1 VLGLQATS
9 CFKSLHALLH
19 SRAAVVRSDT
29 AKSGGLAAA
38 PTLRILKL
46 AVAILLSCA
55 PLGTL
60 RAQHAGDNPEAAA
73 DDAFGLTLGLETIG
87 MYGPGSIRGFN
98 PQIAG
103 NVRIDGLYFDQQGG
117 LSNRVVEG
125 STIRVGLSE
134 IGYAFPAPTGIV
146 DYDLRHAGDGT
157 PSASIVA
164 SAGPFEGHG
173 LSIDG
178 SVPLISGVLQLPIGA
193 SYQETTS
200 QTPVGSYPGYTAEVL
215 NFGATP
221 QWKLNDK
228 ISFRALFDWTQITHA
243 KSMPVIF
250 TAGDYLPPDI
260 TRGYIGQQ
268 WAQNRNLSENYG
280 GLVDAKL
287 TPHWTLTGG
296 LFRSLSDNPVN
307 YTDVYANTEPDGLA
321 EHYLIGSPD
330 QRVASNSGEVRLTGH
345 FPQGGWSQD
354 VVLLARGRDTW
365 SAYGGSDVVDVGP
378 AYIGQ
383 GLQITEPDFS
393 YGARAVD
400 HTELWSTGI
409 AYQAQWPGHGDMALG
424 IQRESYDK
432 EVTSPGEPV
441 AQLTD
446 NPLRAYGSIAA
457 ILTPWVTGYAGYT
470 QGLEDSGVAPP
481 TAENRG
487 AILPAAQ
494 TWQTDAGLRFLLTPK
509 VKLIAGVFEITKPYF
524 NFDSGDV
531 DRQLGLQ
538 RARGLELSLS
548 GEVVSN
554 LYVTAGA
561 LIGHVVIIGPD
572 LAAEGVSHNAFGQAR
587 QQGVLNANYD
597 FQHWSRVSADVT
609 VVRAGATPAAVNDAI
624 EAPAVTMLSLG
635 ARYRFTIHGSA
646 ATVRFSAQNVTNA
659 FVWVTGYS
667 PGYYEFAPRSIFGYL
682 TWDV

>member
-1 VLGLQATS
+1 V
-9 CFKSLHALLH
+9 
-19 SRAAVVRSDT
+19 
-29 AKSGGLAAA
+29 
-38 PTLRILKL
+38 
-46 AVAILLSCA
+46 
-55 PLGTL
+55 L

-87 MYGPGSIRGFN
+87 MYGPNGVRGFN

-103 NVRIDGLYFDQQGG
+103 NVRIDGLYFDQQGA

-146 DYDLRHAGDGT
+146 DYDLRNPGDGT
-157 PSASIVA
+157 PSASVVA
-164 SAGPFEGHG
+164 SAGPFEGRG

-178 SVPLISGVLQLPIGA
+178 SVPLIASALTLPMGA
-193 SYQETTS
+193 SYQVGTQS
-200 QTPVGSYPGYTAEVL
+200 PVGNYPGYTAEVL
-215 NFGATP
+215 NLGATP

-228 ISFRALFDWTQITHA
+228 LSFRALYDWTQTTHA
-243 KSMPVIF
+243 KTMPVIF

-260 TRGYIGQQ
+260 TRGYIGQN
-268 WAQNRNLSENYG
+268 WAQNRGLSENYG

-287 TPHWTLTGG
+287 TRHWTLTAG
-296 LFRSLSDNPVN
+296 LFRSLADNPVT
-307 YTDVYANTEPDGLA
+307 YTDVYANTAPDGLA

-345 FPQGGWSQD
+345 FVQGVWSQD

-383 GLQITEPDFS
+383 GLQVTEPDFS
-393 YGARAVD
+393 YSARTID

-409 AYQAQWPGHGDMALG
+409 AYQARWTGHGDLALG

-432 EVTSPGEPV
+432 EVTSPGEPA

-446 NPLRAYGSIAA
+446 KPLRAYGSVAA
-457 ILTPWVTGYAGYT
+457 ILTPRVTGYAGYT
-470 QGLEDSGVAPP
+470 QGLEDSGVAPS

-509 VKLIAGVFEITKPYF
+509 LKLIAGVFEITKPYF
-524 NFDSGDV
+524 NFDSSDV

-538 RARGLELSLS
+538 RARGVELSLS
-548 GEVVSN
+548 GELVTN
-554 LYVTAGA
+554 LHITAGA
-561 LIGHVVIIGPD
+561 LFGHVVIMGPD
-572 LAAEGVSHNAFGQAR
+572 LAAEGVSRNAFGQPR
-587 QQGVLNANYD
+587 DQGVLNANYD
-597 FQHWSRVSADVT
+597 FKRWSHVSADVT
-609 VVRAGATPAAVNDAI
+609 LVHAGATPAAVNDAI
-624 EAPAVTMLSLG
+624 EAPAITVLSLG
-635 ARYRFTIHGSA
+635 ARYRFTLHGSA
-646 ATVRFSAQNVTNA
+646 ATLRVSAQNITNA

-667 PGYYEFAPRSIFGYL
+667 PGYYEFAPRSLFGYL

>member
-1 VLGLQATS
+1 VLQQSGFDSHGAVTLALSARELLTARLR
-9 CFKSLHALLH
+9 SLHLLSAALLCCVPIGALH
-19 SRAAVVRSDT
+19 
-29 AKSGGLAAA
+29 
-38 PTLRILKL
+38 
-46 AVAILLSCA
+46 
-55 PLGTL
+55 
-60 RAQHAGDNPEAAA
+60 AQHAGDNPEAAA

-103 NVRIDGLYFDQQGG
+103 NVRIDGLYFDQQGN

-146 DYDLRHAGDGT
+146 DYDLRRAGDGT
-157 PSASIVA
+157 ASASVVA
-164 SAGPFEGHG
+164 SAGPFEGKG

-178 SVPLISGVLQLPIGA
+178 SVPLISGILQLPMGA
-193 SYQETTS
+193 SYQTTS
-200 QTPVGSYPGYTAEVL
+200 QTNVGPYPGYTADVL

-228 ISFRALFDWTQITHA
+228 ITIRALFDWTQTTHA
-243 KSMPVIF
+243 MTMPVIF

-260 TRGYIGQQ
+260 TRGYIGQD
-268 WAQNRNLSENYG
+268 WAQNRNRAENYG

-287 TPHWTLTGG
+287 NSHWTLTAG
-296 LFRSLSDNPVN
+296 LFRSVSDNPVG
-307 YTDVYANTEPDGLA
+307 YADVYANTEPDGLA
-321 EHYLIGSPD
+321 QHYLIGSPD

-345 FPQGGWSQD
+345 FPQSGWSQD

-365 SAYGGSDVVDVGP
+365 SAYGGSDVVSAGT

-383 GLQITEPDFS
+383 GLQVPEPDFT
-393 YGARAVD
+393 YTARTID
-400 HTELWSTGI
+400 HTELWSTGL
-409 AYQAQWPGHGDMALG
+409 AYQAQWPTHGDLALG
-424 IQRESYDK
+424 LQRESYDK
-432 EVTSPGEPV
+432 EVDSPGLPV

-446 NPLRAYGSIAA
+446 DPLRAYGSAAA
-457 ILTPWVTGYAGYT
+457 ILTPWATGYVGYT

-487 AILPAAQ
+487 EILPAAR
-494 TWQTDAGLRFLLTPK
+494 TWQTDAGVRFLLTPK

-524 NFDSGDV
+524 NFDTSNV

-548 GEVVSN
+548 GEILTN
-554 LYVTAGA
+554 LHVTAGA
-561 LIGHVVIIGPD
+561 LFGHVVIIGSD
-572 LAAEGVSHNAFGQAR
+572 LAAAGVSHNAFGQGR
-587 QQGVLNANYD
+587 DQGVLNANYD
-597 FQHWSRVSADVT
+597 FPRWPRMSADVT
-609 VVRAGATPAAVNDAI
+609 VVHAGATPAAVNDLI
-624 EAPAVTMLSLG
+624 EAPAVTVLSVG
-635 ARYRFTIHGSA
+635 ARYRFVIHGSA
-646 ATVRFSAQNVTNA
+646 ATLRLSAQNLTNA
-659 FVWVTGYS
+659 FVWVTGYT
-667 PGYYEFAPRSIFGYL
+667 PGYFEFAPRSIFGYL

>member
-1 VLGLQATS
+1 MNSCKVFNQMGLAVPAEQ
-9 CFKSLHALLH
+9 
-19 SRAAVVRSDT
+19 RAARGMPDFTVRKRDLT
-29 AKSGGLAAA
+29 ALQWLLIALISG
-38 PTLRILKL
+38 
-46 AVAILLSCA
+46 A
-55 PLGTL
+55 PLGTVQ
-60 RAQHAGDNPEAAA
+60 AQHAADNPEAAA

-103 NVRIDGLYFDQQGG
+103 NVRIDGLYFDQQGS

-146 DYDLRHAGDGT
+146 DYDLRSLGT
-157 PSASIVA
+157 DRPSASIVA

-178 SVPLISGVLQLPIGA
+178 SLPLISGALQLPIGI
-193 SYQETTS
+193 SYQTTTS
-200 QTPVGSYPGYTAEVL
+200 QTPVGSYPGYTADVL

-228 ISFRALFDWTQITHA
+228 VSLRALFDWTQTTHA
-243 KSMPVIF
+243 QTMPVIF

-260 TRGYIGQQ
+260 SRGYIGQN

-280 GLVDAKL
+280 GLLDAKL
-287 TPHWTLTGG
+287 SPHWKLTAG
-296 LFRSLSDNPVN
+296 LFRSLSDNPVG

-330 QRVASNSGEVRLTGH
+330 QRIASNSGEVRLTGD
-345 FPQGGWSQD
+345 FALGSWNQD

-365 SAYGGSDVVDVGP
+365 SAYGGSDVLDVGP

-383 GLQITEPDFS
+383 GLQVAEPDFS
-393 YGARAVD
+393 YSARTID
-400 HTELWSTGI
+400 HTELWSAGL
-409 AYQAQWPGHGDMALG
+409 AYQARWSGHGDLAVG
-424 IQRESYDK
+424 VQHESYSK
-432 EVTSPGEPV
+432 EVTSADEPS
-441 AQLTD
+441 ARLSD
-446 NPLRAYGSIAA
+446 KPLRAYGSVAA
-457 ILTPWVTGYAGYT
+457 ILTPWVTSYAGYT

-481 TAENRG
+481 TAGNRG

-509 VKLIAGVFEITKPYF
+509 TKLIAGVFEITKPYF

-531 DRQLGLQ
+531 DRQLGVQ

-548 GEVVSN
+548 GEPVSN
-554 LYVTAGA
+554 LHITAGA
-561 LIGHVVIIGPD
+561 LFGHVVIIGSD
-572 LAAEGVSHNAFGQAR
+572 LAAQGVSHNAFGQGR
-587 QQGVLNANYD
+587 DQGVLNANYD
-597 FQHWSRVSADVT
+597 FRRWSHVSADVT
-609 VVRAGATPAAVNDAI
+609 LVHAGATPAAINDAI

-635 ARYRFTIHGSA
+635 ARYRFTILGSA
-646 ATVRFSAQNVTNA
+646 ATVRLSAQNVTNA

-667 PGYYEFAPRSIFGYL
+667 PGYYEFSPRSLFGYL